1 MTALVMTAFPLPT
14 PLAAVCIAQAADRP
28 EDLARQLAVLN
39 HRLAENTSLLSGSWG
54 PVPWGAADCAV
65 QAYLAYLPIFC
76 PQVSLDP
83 YPRIQASIAATQAR
97 PAYRLVMGLP

>member
-1 MTALVMTAFPLPT
+1 M
-14 PLAAVCIAQAADRP
+14 AQTRAD
-28 EDLARQLAVLN
+28 ELAR
-39 HRLAENTSLLSGSWG
+39 LLSGLDGLLVDGRSLLAGAWG
-54 PVPWGAADCAV
+54 DPGWGAADCAV

-76 PQVSLDP
+76 PQISLDP